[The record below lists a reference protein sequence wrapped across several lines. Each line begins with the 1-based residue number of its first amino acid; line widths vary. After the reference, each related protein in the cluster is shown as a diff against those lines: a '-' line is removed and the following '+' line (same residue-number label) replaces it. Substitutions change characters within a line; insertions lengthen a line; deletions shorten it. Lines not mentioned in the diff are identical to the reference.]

1 LSEQPIQVL
10 QVKNLTKKYGDRKA
24 VDNITFD
31 IYEGEIF
38 GFLGPNGAG
47 KTTTIKLIA
56 GLAKPTSGEITIC
69 GQSLKRKFEKAI
81 RNIGGV
87 IENPILYKEYSG
99 IENLKYY
106 ASLYPN
112 VTLQR
117 INDVVELVGLT
128 DRINDKVKTYSLG
141 MKQRL
146 GIAQALLHNPKLLIL
161 DEPTNGLDPNGVLE
175 MRTFL
180 KRLAHSQGISILIS
194 SHILAE
200 MELICDTIGIMNNGK
215 IIDLKTV
222 DQMTHGNEAEQK
234 IEISVNF
241 PNFAGKLLMNKY
253 NLEHI
258 DIVKN
263 KLTVPLSKEKI
274 PAIIQLLVINGV
286 DIYAIGAV
294 SKTLE
299 QVFLE
304 TVSMKALP
312 YSTIDEGDK

>member
-1 LSEQPIQVL
+1 MSEQIAQVL
-10 QVKNLTKKYGDRKA
+10 QVKNLTKKYGDRIA

-31 IYEGEIF
+31 IFEGEIF

-47 KTTTIKLIA
+47 KTTTIKLIT

-69 GQSLKRKFEKAI
+69 GHSLKKKFEKAI
-81 RNIGGV
+81 RCVGGV
-87 IENPILYKEYSG
+87 IENPILYKDYSG
-99 IENLKYY
+99 LENLKYY
-106 ASLYPN
+106 ASLYPKID
-112 VTLQR
+112 LQK
-117 INDVVELVGLT
+117 INNVVELVGLT

-146 GIAQALLHNPKLLIL
+146 GIAQALLHDPKLLLL

-175 MRTFL
+175 MRAFL
-180 KRLAHSQGISILIS
+180 KKLAHSQGISILIS

-200 MELICDTIGIMNNGK
+200 MQIICDTIGIMNNGK
-215 IIDLKTV
+215 IIELKTV
-222 DQMTHGNEAEQK
+222 DQMTQGNEAEQK
-234 IEISVNF
+234 IEIAVNF
-241 PNFAGKLLMNKY
+241 PNYAGKLLTNKY
-253 NLEHI
+253 NLEHL

-263 KLTVPLSKEKI
+263 VITVPLSKDKI
-274 PAIIQLLVINGV
+274 PAIIQLLVVNGI
-286 DIYAIGAV
+286 DIYSIGAV

-312 YSTIDEGDK
+312 YSTID

>member
-1 LSEQPIQVL
+1 MQIKKVL
-10 QVKNLTKKYGDRKA
+10 QVKDLTKKYGERKA

-31 IYEGEIF
+31 IFEGEIF

-47 KTTTIKLIA
+47 KTTTIKLIV
-56 GLAKPTSGEITIC
+56 GLAKPTTGEITIC
-69 GQSLKRKFEKAI
+69 DYSIKKKFEKAI
-81 RNIGGV
+81 QYVGGV
-87 IENPILYKEYSG
+87 IENPILYKDYSG
-99 IENLKYY
+99 LENLKYY
-106 ASLYPN
+106 ASLYPKIS
-112 VTLQR
+112 LER
-117 INDVVELVGLT
+117 INNVVELVGLT

-161 DEPTNGLDPNGVLE
+161 DEPTNGLDPYGVLE
-175 MRTFL
+175 MRNFL
-180 KRLAHSQGISILIS
+180 KKLAHSQGISILIS

-200 MELICDTIGIMNNGK
+200 MQLMCDTIGIMNNGK

-222 DQMTHGNEAEQK
+222 DQMTNGDKAEQK

-241 PNFAGKLLMNKY
+241 PNFAGKLLVNKY
-253 NLEHI
+253 RLEHI
-258 DIVKN
+258 DIIKN
-263 KLTVPLSKEKI
+263 KITVPLSKEKI
-274 PAIIQLLVINGV
+274 PAIIQLFVVNGI
-286 DIYAIGAV
+286 DIYSINAV

-304 TVSMKALP
+304 TVSMKTLP

>member
-1 LSEQPIQVL
+1 MNESVL
-10 QVKNLTKKYGDRKA
+10 KVKNLTKRYGQRIA
-24 VDNITFD
+24 VDNITFE
-31 IYEGEIF
+31 IFEGEIF

-56 GLAKPTSGEITIC
+56 GLAKPTSGDITIC
-69 GQSLKRKFEKAI
+69 GFSLKRKFEKAI
-81 RNIGGV
+81 KNIGGI
-87 IENPILYKEYSG
+87 IENPILYKDYSG
-99 IENLKYY
+99 LENLKYF
-106 ASLYPN
+106 ASLYPKI
-112 VTLQR
+112 TLEK
-117 INDVVELVGLT
+117 INSVVELVGLT

-146 GIAQALLHNPKLLIL
+146 GIAQALLHDPKLLIL

-175 MRTFL
+175 MRKFL
-180 KRLAHSQGISILIS
+180 KMLAHSKGISILIS

-200 MELICDTIGIMNNGK
+200 MQLICDTIGIMNNGK

-222 DQMTHGNEAEQK
+222 DQMTHGDKAEQK

-263 KLTVPLSKEKI
+263 KLTVALSQDKI
-274 PAIIQLLVINGV
+274 PAIIQLLVVNGI
-286 DIYAIGAV
+286 DIYNIAAV

-299 QVFLE
+299 EVFLE
-304 TVSMKALP
+304 TVNLKALP
-312 YSTIDEGDK
+312 YSTIS